1 MSDSLLD
8 GQHKLRGNRGMRDKW
23 MLLIALATMAGL
35 SSCAAP
41 PANQLAS
48 GCPYSGADQP
58 TLSQRM
64 ALDCEGKYYL
74 KKGKY
79 DHAIKNFDEAIRID
93 PTHAQTYYNRS
104 LTYRAL
110 GETADADADL
120 AKARQLDPSIPQ
132 N

>member
-1 MSDSLLD
+1 
-8 GQHKLRGNRGMRDKW
+8 
-23 MLLIALATMAGL
+23 
-35 SSCAAP
+35 
-41 PANQLAS
+41 
-48 GCPYSGADQP
+48 
-58 TLSQRM
+58 M
-64 ALDCEGKYYL
+64 ALDCDGKYYL